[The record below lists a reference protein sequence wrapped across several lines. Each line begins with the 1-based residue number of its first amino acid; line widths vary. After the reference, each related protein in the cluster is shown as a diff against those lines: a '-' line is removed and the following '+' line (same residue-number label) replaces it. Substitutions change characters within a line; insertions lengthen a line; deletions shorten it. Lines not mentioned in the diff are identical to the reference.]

1 MKAIV
6 GAFNQEKAPAG
17 ALSVI
22 VKTSWTFVSRNGPSR
37 RGFNLDQVNLAHSQI
52 TSIEHITMN
61 PGPELYMEYYSE
73 YDFPTDNYD
82 HIGDIGELVS
92 RQTHGSHVLKLVG
105 RLIG

>member
-1 MKAIV
+1 MKAI
-6 GAFNQEKAPAG
+6 E
-17 ALSVI
+17 ALSIHNLCVF
-22 VKTSWTFVSRNGPSR
+22 KNFMDLVSRNGPSR

-82 HIGDIGELVS
+82 HIGDIGQLVS
-92 RQTHGSHVLKLVG
+92 RRSKQADTWLSCF
-105 RLIG
+105 